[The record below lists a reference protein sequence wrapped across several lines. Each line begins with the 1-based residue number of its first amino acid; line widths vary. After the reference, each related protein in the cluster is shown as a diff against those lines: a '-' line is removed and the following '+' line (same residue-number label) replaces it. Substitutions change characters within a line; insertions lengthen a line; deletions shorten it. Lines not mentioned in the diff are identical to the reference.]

1 MGQNGCSGK
10 YTFFNNENEKLD
22 LWSPNKLYTL
32 TYRVVGNKLTFYG
45 YWWNG
50 KEIREKKK
58 QYSADISGSPGS
70 YILTWSNKAVYTQKN
85 ADDTAV
91 LLEGEEGEAKE
102 EEEGEE
108 REEAEEGEEEKEEE
122 GEFRLFSFR
131 SPLQEGEEGEEEK
144 EEAMTNN
151 QACAILDGKYVV
163 TNSLMTKLG
172 QKLPFLSRM
181 VARVNTHSS

>member
-1 MGQNGCSGK
+1 MG
-10 YTFFNNENEKLD
+10 
-22 LWSPNKLYTL
+22 
-32 TYRVVGNKLTFYG
+32 
-45 YWWNG
+45 
-50 KEIREKKK
+50 KKK

-122 GEFRLFSFR
+122 EGEFRLFSFR

-172 QKLPFLSRM
+172 AETAVFEQNGCSGKYTFFNNENEKLDLWSPNKLYTLTY
-181 VARVNTHSS
+181 RVV